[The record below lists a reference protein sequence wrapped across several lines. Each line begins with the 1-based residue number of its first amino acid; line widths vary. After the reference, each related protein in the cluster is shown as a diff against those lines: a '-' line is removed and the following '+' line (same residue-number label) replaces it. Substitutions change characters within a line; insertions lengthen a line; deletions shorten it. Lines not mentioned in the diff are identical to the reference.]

1 LEILISSENNIMI
14 VEAAKGVMCVTSKHG
29 ENEHKLVL
37 KLRSFEAK
45 DLEQGCFRNASLG
58 AECGIQI
65 PGTTLFEVLTLQVIF
80 KFNYVALFEVLSWC
94 KDPVEF

>member
-1 LEILISSENNIMI
+1 MEILISSENNIMI

-45 DLEQGCFRNASLG
+45 DLGTGLFSECKLG
-58 AECGIQI
+58 
-65 PGTTLFEVLTLQVIF
+65 
-80 KFNYVALFEVLSWC
+80 S
-94 KDPVEF
+94 